1 MTPDPHFPSRLALQL
16 SARPAQYNLTSV
28 LEFEDC
34 IQYNKTIVLF
44 LSESYLRKAAVFRKS
59 SNCYLR
65 YASQTKEN
73 S

>member
-34 IQYNKTIVLF
+34 IHNKMIVLF
-44 LSESYLRKAAVFRKS
+44 F
-59 SNCYLR
+59 
-65 YASQTKEN
+65 
-73 S
+73 